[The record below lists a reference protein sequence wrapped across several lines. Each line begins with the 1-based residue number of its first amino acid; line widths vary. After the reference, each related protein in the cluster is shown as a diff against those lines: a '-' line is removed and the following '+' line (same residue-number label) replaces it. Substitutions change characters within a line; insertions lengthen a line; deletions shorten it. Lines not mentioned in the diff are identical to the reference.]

1 MNVPIFVFAQ
11 DPDITSIIMIV
22 AAMAIMVVIV
32 GLFAVLANFFWLWA
46 QSFTTG
52 ASIGFMD
59 LIGMWF
65 RRVDARTIVR
75 SKIMAVQAG
84 LGDNEITSED
94 LEAHYLAGGNVPQV
108 IRALVAARKSKMIAL
123 SFRDAAAIDLAG
135 RDVLEAVQTSVYPK
149 VIDCPPKGAARTSLD
164 AVAKDGIQLKVKA
177 RVTVRANI
185 EQLIGGAGEE
195 TIIARV
201 GEGIVSAI
209 GSAGD
214 HKVVLENPDVISKA
228 VLAKRLDAQTAF
240 EIVSIDIADID
251 VGENIGARLQA
262 DRAEADMRVARARAE
277 SRRAAAVAAEQEMTA
292 RIEESRAK
300 LVEAEADVPKA
311 MAAAFS
317 SGTLT
322 IMDYYRLKN
331 VDADTKMRAS
341 IANVGERDVAT
352 MQTAN

>member
-1 MNVPIFVFAQ
+1 MMDTMLLLAQ
-11 DPDITSIIMIV
+11 GNNDARAIVMIV
-22 AAMAIMVVIV
+22 IATAILIAMIA
-32 GLFAVLANFFWLWA
+32 LFAVLANFFWLWA

-52 ASIGFMD
+52 AGIGLLD
-59 LIGMWF
+59 LVGMWF
-65 RRVDARTIVR
+65 RRVDARSIVR

-84 LGDNEITSED
+84 FGDEEVSSQA

-108 IRALVAARKSKMIAL
+108 IRALIAARKSKTISL
-123 SFRDAAAIDLAG
+123 GFREATAIDLAG

-149 VIDCPPKGAARTSLD
+149 VIDCPPRGAARTSLD
-164 AVAKDGIQLKVKA
+164 AVAKNGIQLKVKA
-177 RVTVRANI
+177 RVTVRANLA
-185 EQLIGGAGEE
+185 QLIGGAGEE

-209 GSAGD
+209 GSAEE
-214 HKVVLENPDVISKA
+214 HRVVLEHPEMISKA

-277 SRRAAAVAAEQEMTA
+277 SRRAAAVAAEQEMVA
-292 RIEESRAK
+292 NIELSKAK
-300 LVEAEADVPKA
+300 LVESEADVPRA
-311 MAAAFS
+311 MAEAFA
-317 SGTLT
+317 SGSLT

-331 VDADTKMRAS
+331 VDADTRMRSS
-341 IANVGERDVAT
+341 IADVGDRDKPSSVVT
-352 MQTAN
+352 

>member
-1 MNVPIFVFAQ
+1 MMNSTLFLAQ
-11 DPDITSIIMIV
+11 GNNDARAIIMIV
-22 AAMAIMVVIV
+22 IATAILIAMIA
-32 GLFAVLANFFWLWA
+32 LFAVLANFFWLWA

-52 ASIGFMD
+52 AGIGLLD
-59 LIGMWF
+59 LVGMWF
-65 RRVDARTIVR
+65 RRVDARSIVR

-84 LGDNEITSED
+84 FGDEEVSSQA

-108 IRALVAARKSKMIAL
+108 IRALIAARKSKTITL
-123 SFRDAAAIDLAG
+123 GFREATAIDLAG

-149 VIDCPPKGAARTSLD
+149 VIDCPPRGAARTSLD
-164 AVAKDGIQLKVKA
+164 AVAKNGIQLKVKA
-177 RVTVRANI
+177 RVTVRANLA
-185 EQLIGGAGEE
+185 QLIGGAGEE

-209 GSAGD
+209 GSAEE
-214 HKVVLENPDVISKA
+214 HRVVLEHPEMISKA

-277 SRRAAAVAAEQEMTA
+277 SRRAAAVAAEQEMVA
-292 RIEESRAK
+292 RIELSKAK
-300 LVEAEADVPKA
+300 LVEYEADVPHA
-311 MAAAFS
+311 MAEAFA
-317 SGTLT
+317 SGSLT

-331 VDADTKMRAS
+331 VDADTRMRAS
-341 IANVGERDVAT
+341 IADVGDRDKPSSVVT
-352 MQTAN
+352 

>member
-1 MNVPIFVFAQ
+1 MNSLLLLAQ
-11 DPDITSIIMIV
+11 GNNNDTRAIIMIV
-22 AAMAIMVVIV
+22 IATAILIALI
-32 GLFAVLANFFWLWA
+32 GLFAVMANFFWLWA

-52 ASIGFMD
+52 AGIGLLD

-65 RRVDARTIVR
+65 RRVDARSIVR

-84 LGDNEITSED
+84 FSDEEVSSQA

-108 IRALVAARKSKMIAL
+108 IRALIAARKSKTITL
-123 SFRDAAAIDLAG
+123 GFREATAIDLAG

-149 VIDCPPKGAARTSLD
+149 VIDCPPRGAARTSLD
-164 AVAKDGIQLKVKA
+164 AVAKNGIQLKVKA
-177 RVTVRANI
+177 RVTVRANLA
-185 EQLIGGAGEE
+185 QLIGGAGEE

-209 GSAGD
+209 GSAEE
-214 HKVVLENPDVISKA
+214 HRVVLEHPEMISKA

-262 DRAEADMRVARARAE
+262 DSAEADMRVARARAE
-277 SRRAAAVAAEQEMTA
+277 SRRAAAVAAEQEMVA
-292 RIEESRAK
+292 NIEQSKAK
-300 LVEAEADVPKA
+300 LVEAEADVPRA
-311 MAAAFS
+311 MADAFANGS
-317 SGTLT
+317 LT

-331 VDADTKMRAS
+331 VDADTRMRAS
-341 IANVGERDVAT
+341 IADVGDRDKPSSVVT
-352 MQTAN
+352 

>member
-1 MNVPIFVFAQ
+1 MNPTLLLAQ
-11 DPDITSIIMIV
+11 ANNDARAIVMIV
-22 AAMAIMVVIV
+22 IATAILIAMIGV
-32 GLFAVLANFFWLWA
+32 FAVLANFFWLWA

-52 ASIGFMD
+52 AGIGLLD

-65 RRVDARTIVR
+65 RRVDARSIVR

-84 LGDNEITSED
+84 FGDEEVSSQA

-108 IRALVAARKSKMIAL
+108 IRALIAARKSKTITL
-123 SFRDAAAIDLAG
+123 GFREATAIDLAG

-149 VIDCPPKGAARTSLD
+149 VIDCPPRGAARTSLD
-164 AVAKDGIQLKVKA
+164 AVAKNGIQLKVKA
-177 RVTVRANI
+177 RVTVRANLA
-185 EQLIGGAGEE
+185 QLIGGAGEE

-209 GSAGD
+209 GSAEE
-214 HKVVLENPDVISKA
+214 HRVVLEHPEMISKA

-277 SRRAAAVAAEQEMTA
+277 SRRAAAVAAEQEMVA
-292 RIEESRAK
+292 SIELSKAK
-300 LVEAEADVPKA
+300 LVESEADVPRA
-311 MAAAFS
+311 MAEAFA
-317 SGTLT
+317 SGSLT

-331 VDADTKMRAS
+331 VDADTRMRAS
-341 IANVGERDVAT
+341 IADVGDRDKPSSVVT
-352 MQTAN
+352 